1 MDARRSAAGAPAA
14 RLPGIEGLRAIAAG
28 TILVIHCWRFDGQ
41 VGVGST
47 EPAATVLENLSLGV
61 VLFFALSGFLLYRP
75 FAAAIARAEE
85 LPRVGRYL
93 HNRALRILPA
103 YWVILLVTSLV
114 LVSANLR
121 DGDGHLL
128 IGALDDPLELLASA
142 LLVQQYD
149 PDTLLVGIG
158 PAWSLAVEAVFYLLL
173 PILVIAAAR
182 AARGRRVRAERV
194 RILLAPALALLA
206 LGLAGK
212 LVAGGVL
219 GGAPDEGWQ
228 SDWYSV
234 LVRSFLAQADLFAF
248 GMAAAV
254 AHTEAVD
261 GRLTLPRHWRAIA
274 LVLSLTLLAAAA
286 VTLGQGQLGWLP
298 QNTVVALAAALLVA
312 AISFPGPAD
321 GALWLRRVLETR
333 ALVAVGIVSYSV
345 FLWHE
350 PVIRWLAEHGVMR
363 AGAIGFVWNL
373 VVTIVA
379 VGILSMLSYRFVE
392 RPALRRKHRPAAT
405 DTPMAAAQLEAAP

>member
-1 MDARRSAAGAPAA
+1 MDARRSAAGAPAARLPA

-142 LLVQQYD
+142 LLVVR
-149 PDTLLVGIG
+149 PEEVVPLVEASDGRLVADG
-158 PAWSLAVEAVFYLLL
+158 AVWSLAIVEVQPAGE
-173 PILVIAAAR
+173 
-182 AARGRRVRAERV
+182 RG
-194 RILLAPALALLA
+194 
-206 LGLAGK
+206 
-212 LVAGGVL
+212 
-219 GGAPDEGWQ
+219 D
-228 SDWYSV
+228 
-234 LVRSFLAQADLFAF
+234 AF
-248 GMAAAV
+248 AAV
-254 AHTEAVD
+254 AVDRGVGPAAEHRADEPFGLAV
-261 GRLTLPRHWRAIA
+261 GLRAI
-274 LVLSLTLLAAAA
+274 
-286 VTLGQGQLGWLP
+286 G
-298 QNTVVALAAALLVA
+298 
-312 AISFPGPAD
+312 PGA
-321 GALWLRRVLETR
+321 
-333 ALVAVGIVSYSV
+333 
-345 FLWHE
+345 
-350 PVIRWLAEHGVMR
+350 
-363 AGAIGFVWNL
+363 
-373 VVTIVA
+373 
-379 VGILSMLSYRFVE
+379 
-392 RPALRRKHRPAAT
+392 
-405 DTPMAAAQLEAAP
+405 